1 MICIKNNQSLIL
13 KMKKITLSIFLLVCC
28 CSSYSQVYETSIIIN
43 RAAKVSA
50 FDTSGAVVNSTMAGE
65 FDVKNKYEDIL
76 RFKFDEGGLRSYH
89 CGIVYILYDF
99 EQGWIK
105 SISTY
110 DKEGKVKGDD
120 EFDDIARLEFEIK
133 DMALLHAKFESLD
146 QADGNLKM
154 NDADMKIVHQ
164 KTYNSAGKLIKENYI
179 NTPDYWKMQ
188 HLLYRP

>member
-1 MICIKNNQSLIL
+1 MAKSFIF
-13 KMKKITLSIFLLVCC
+13 IFLFLFAF
-28 CSSYSQVYETSIIIN
+28 SIYAQVYETAIILN
-43 RAAKVSA
+43 YAAKVSV
-50 FDTSGAVVNSTMAGE
+50 FDTTGGVVKSNMTGE

-99 EQGWIK
+99 EQGWIS

-110 DKEGKVKGDD
+110 GADGKVKGDD
-120 EFDDIARLEFEIK
+120 EFDDIAKLEFEIK

-154 NDADMKIVHQ
+154 NDADMKIVLQ
-164 KTYNSAGKLIKENYI
+164 KTYNSTGKLIKENYI